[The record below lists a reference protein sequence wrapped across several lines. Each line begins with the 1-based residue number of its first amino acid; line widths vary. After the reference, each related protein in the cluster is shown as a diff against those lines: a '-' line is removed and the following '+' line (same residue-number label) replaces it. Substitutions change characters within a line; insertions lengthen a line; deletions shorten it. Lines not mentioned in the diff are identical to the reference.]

1 MRWNWLMGESKTRKH
16 CNKTWPF
23 RPPDWYIM
31 DFKSIYRKKVWRKQM
46 TCLGDS
52 DNNEMWWNMMEGQL
66 WRNPGCL
73 RLSCDFQNVRSLAPW
88 RRPWKSCQRKRNWKR
103 RPPAPNRTAGMG
115 YDGLW
120 GAVTG
125 LMPSDCTGQG
135 EILTWEVLEQPNCK
149 VDLIIL
155 IFDMS
160 SECVNLIGME
170 MLWVHSGT
178 WRTVL
183 VPGAKV
189 WQQPSPCRSLTRSIR
204 PWQHLG
210 RRCIPELKVFLCFL
224 CSPIFC
230 IQRYSKYFKVKYSG
244 KIHHRSP
251 LRRLYISMSIYVYI
265 SIIWKKPSHFP
276 NMFYHLLFIMFSKF

>member
-1 MRWNWLMGESKTRKH
+1 
-16 CNKTWPF
+16 
-23 RPPDWYIM
+23 
-31 DFKSIYRKKVWRKQM
+31 M

-73 RLSCDFQNVRSLAPW
+73 RLSCDFQSPRSLAPW
-88 RRPWKSCQRKRNWKR
+88 RRPWKSSQRKRNWKR
-103 RPPAPNRTAGMG
+103 KPPAPNRTAMTG

-149 VDLIIL
+149 VDLMIL
-155 IFDMS
+155 MFDMS

-183 VPGAKV
+183 VPGCQGPKSDSSPVFAGASRD
-189 WQQPSPCRSLTRSIR
+189 PSDPGSIS
-204 PWQHLG
+204 G
-210 RRCIPELKVFLCFL
+210 DAFL
-224 CSPIFC
+224 S
-230 IQRYSKYFKVKYSG
+230 
-244 KIHHRSP
+244 
-251 LRRLYISMSIYVYI
+251 
-265 SIIWKKPSHFP
+265 
-276 NMFYHLLFIMFSKF
+276 SKFSYVFFVPRYFAFKDIQSISK